1 MSISLSLFSG
11 LRRVSTVP
19 LGSFAKAS
27 SLGAKTVNGPSPL
40 RVSTSPAAVSAVAN
54 VLKFPLLTAVSTMSF
69 LESSAMRLN
78 DAIDTKATATA
89 AFLINFI
96 IYFWFEFMLV
106 E

>member
-1 MSISLSLFSG
+1 MSLVDSL
-11 LRRVSTVP
+11 
-19 LGSFAKAS
+19 
-27 SLGAKTVNGPSPL
+27 
-40 RVSTSPAAVSAVAN
+40 
-54 VLKFPLLTAVSTMSF
+54 
-69 LESSAMRLN
+69 AMRLN